1 MNAALSKPTRT
12 DQVDN
17 LVDLGFT
24 KVEALAYLILLDEH
38 PATAYEI
45 SKRGALTKAH
55 VYSALAN
62 LVQKGVAQP
71 VSEAPLRYAPVD
83 PRTLF
88 NRIARNT
95 ASLCDDLAVSLT
107 TREQQKALDYVW
119 IVAGERRL
127 HEKIVDMIEGA
138 REHIWIKA
146 PHYLI
151 APYADALKKASRSG
165 VSILVILFGT
175 AADSKRLGLGAGARV
190 YLHEGSGEMLAVGQ
204 TQFVIATDWQESL
217 ISDFGPEPQGAYT
230 RSQAVVFMAETMIR
244 HEVYLAE
251 IINAFG
257 PAIEKRFGKD
267 LLSLRQHYL
276 PAKLRRKAQNRSRAS
291 QPRRRSGTSAITDT
305 VNESV

>member
-55 VYSALAN
+55 VYTALAS

-119 IVAGERRL
+119 IVAGEQRL
-127 HEKIVDMIEGA
+127 HKKIVDMIEGA
-138 REHIWIKA
+138 REQIWIKA

-151 APYADALKKASRSG
+151 APYADALRKASRSG

-175 AADSKRLGLGAGARV
+175 PADAKRLGLGTAARV

-276 PAKLRRKAQNRSRAS
+276 PAKLRRKAQNRSRAN
-291 QPRRRSGTSAITDT
+291 QPRRRAATTAITDT